1 MNNQII
7 NQPYNY
13 SNTPAAPTNRIN
25 LNIRKVTPTGVKTH
39 QLSVDLNSVSVY
51 DYGCLSVIRCY
62 IINVRVESD
71 LIKDDSRLYLSYQQV
86 FGNYNLQDIFIWQ
99 VKNILYEIEPVE
111 IMISQSHQQP
121 SLSVVQII
129 QQFIISF
136 QTIPNRIFPG
146 FSLWFGVSQKYEY
159 HVPMNSMM
167 RYLVN
172 SNYSDTLTMMSP
184 PLHQSI
190 VDSFFPQKDKQENV
204 LVSKVIQ
211 WVSYVKNPGKRR
223 FVFLYYHL
231 CYMASLLFGSIND
244 LAVVIDTSR
253 EIEVY
258 LREYLFGDSGGLEC
272 EYIDMKNT
280 EKNIVSIYRETK
292 DMPLIL
298 SAEDATSAHKCGSVI
313 TELLK
318 LFSKNNI
325 GGSVFLAI
333 PVIFSSYPE
342 CCDKLLHLEIDK
354 EDMVIPFC
362 FNNAKF
368 NFCSYFSNIAAYLSG
383 RSTQTN
389 EAAIEAYEPFSNMY
403 FCEKQKSD
411 INNEPSIYAAFRTL
425 NWFLKKY
432 YEEIGAK
439 THHNEEFDV
448 LFKEDIDSFL
458 ARFMPTLKLSHS
470 IRKDQ
475 FYGTVR
481 NLISEQRVSVFSRE
495 KYDLSECASREEFEN
510 MPCLLYS
517 KESWAFNDHAVSL
530 IAGAMPEP
538 CSKQRLVNML
548 DEKGILTNRRI
559 NRDSYQNRLRVYF
572 RNGDRDDLELYE
584 TRSEDGII
592 HNDENNYSF
601 ESVNDGLYFHLGK
614 KADSDKE
621 MYWDFDNGKNINQH
635 ILITGQSGSG
645 KSCFLQNLISQSA
658 NQRITT
664 VVFHQQGIIPYCDN
678 AEVVDIYKLKA
689 GLKCFE
695 DDNLDS
701 TKIADRITSALRLT
715 RNQRDIIDEN
725 YEIYLDERTKR
736 TNNALCSV
744 GDFIEL
750 VLSDKN
756 AFPGITSSILR
767 KLKTLKD
774 LSSSPDD
781 FIDWS
786 EYEGKTV
793 ILDFSGNNSDSVW
806 YECFTELYMQDL
818 FLYCQKRFAEAV
830 GVSPMIIV
838 CDEFQNMNMNPNA
851 AMDRILREG
860 RKYGIA
866 LWMASQLVQS
876 SQVSRIKQ
884 ITDQS
889 AMKIYFQTG
898 TERGRKIA
906 NILGRTA
913 AERSELQ
920 NTLRS
925 LEQRE
930 FVFQLNGKTPYKC
943 VADEIKTSKK

>member
-1 MNNQII
+1 MENIEQTHSSEVLTNPIVPCDELKFDFVIEKDNNAYHFPLTAKITKI
-7 NQPYNY
+7 KIYN
-13 SNTPAAPTNRIN
+13 
-25 LNIRKVTPTGVKTH
+25 LK
-39 QLSVDLNSVSVY
+39 LNS
-51 DYGCLSVIRCY
+51 
-62 IINVRVESD
+62 
-71 LIKDDSRLYLSYQQV
+71 LISY
-86 FGNYNLQDIFIWQ
+86 
-99 VKNILYEIEPVE
+99 YEIYMSMVSDIPRIASWSEFVLK
-111 IMISQSHQQP
+111 ISHRQVYFDNALTAAVLSQLNAFFRIHLQKMIFHIQP
-121 SLSVVQII
+121 AQTNDELRLII
-129 QQFIISF
+129 QNNIAFRHNIQI
-136 QTIPNRIFPG
+136 TRRPG
-146 FSLWFGVSQKYEY
+146 FSVNEFNFKREY
-159 HVPMNSMM
+159 MC
-167 RYLVN
+167 
-172 SNYSDTLTMMSP
+172 
-184 PLHQSI
+184 PLNRFERSELEKDASI
-190 VDSFFPQKDKQENV
+190 VLKNIFYMESMGQVTRNYFQLLERLSFIEN
-204 LVSKVIQ
+204 
-211 WVSYVKNPGKRR
+211 PDKRR
-223 FVFLYYHL
+223 FIFLYYHL
-231 CYMASLLFGSIND
+231 CYMASLLSGSVNGRTVI
-244 LAVVIDTSR
+244 IDTDIS
-253 EIEVY
+253 IEGY
-258 LREYLFGDSGGLEC
+258 LIEYLFVGQHGYGAEQIDIHETERNILLTYRDTKDIPFILRANDSVSARKC
-272 EYIDMKNT
+272 ESLLKELSRLKELPDVIFCEDFYAVPIVFSTQANCCDNLFHLSIYKEDVRLPFTIDGKKMDFRIYFESICNQINKCMYPHGNT
-280 EKNIVSIYRETK
+280 EESFYINRFSHRYNI
-292 DMPLIL
+292 
-298 SAEDATSAHKCGSVI
+298 
-313 TELLK
+313 
-318 LFSKNNI
+318 
-325 GGSVFLAI
+325 
-333 PVIFSSYPE
+333 
-342 CCDKLLHLEIDK
+342 
-354 EDMVIPFC
+354 
-362 FNNAKF
+362 
-368 NFCSYFSNIAAYLSG
+368 
-383 RSTQTN
+383 
-389 EAAIEAYEPFSNMY
+389 
-403 FCEKQKSD
+403 EKQKSD

-432 YEEIGAK
+432 YDEIGAK

-448 LFKEDIDSFL
+448 LFKEDINSFL

-481 NLISEQRVSVFSRE
+481 NLISEQRLSVFSRE

-530 IAGAMPEP
+530 IAGATPEP

-548 DEKGILTNRRI
+548 NEKGILTNRRI

-592 HNDENNYSF
+592 HNDENDYSF
-601 ESVNDGLYFHLGK
+601 ESVKDGLYFHLGK
-614 KADSDKE
+614 KADSDKD
-621 MYWDFDNGKNINQH
+621 MYWDFDNGKNLNQH
-635 ILITGQSGSG
+635 MLITGQSGSG

-818 FLYCQKRFAEAV
+818 FLYRQKRFAEAV

>member
-1 MNNQII
+1 
-7 NQPYNY
+7 
-13 SNTPAAPTNRIN
+13 
-25 LNIRKVTPTGVKTH
+25 
-39 QLSVDLNSVSVY
+39 
-51 DYGCLSVIRCY
+51 
-62 IINVRVESD
+62 
-71 LIKDDSRLYLSYQQV
+71 
-86 FGNYNLQDIFIWQ
+86 
-99 VKNILYEIEPVE
+99 
-111 IMISQSHQQP
+111 
-121 SLSVVQII
+121 
-129 QQFIISF
+129 
-136 QTIPNRIFPG
+136 
-146 FSLWFGVSQKYEY
+146 
-159 HVPMNSMM
+159 
-167 RYLVN
+167 
-172 SNYSDTLTMMSP
+172 
-184 PLHQSI
+184 
-190 VDSFFPQKDKQENV
+190 
-204 LVSKVIQ
+204 
-211 WVSYVKNPGKRR
+211 
-223 FVFLYYHL
+223 
-231 CYMASLLFGSIND
+231 
-244 LAVVIDTSR
+244 
-253 EIEVY
+253 
-258 LREYLFGDSGGLEC
+258 
-272 EYIDMKNT
+272 
-280 EKNIVSIYRETK
+280 
-292 DMPLIL
+292 
-298 SAEDATSAHKCGSVI
+298 
-313 TELLK
+313 
-318 LFSKNNI
+318 
-325 GGSVFLAI
+325 
-333 PVIFSSYPE
+333 
-342 CCDKLLHLEIDK
+342 
-354 EDMVIPFC
+354 
-362 FNNAKF
+362 
-368 NFCSYFSNIAAYLSG
+368 
-383 RSTQTN
+383 
-389 EAAIEAYEPFSNMY
+389 
-403 FCEKQKSD
+403 
-411 INNEPSIYAAFRTL
+411 
-425 NWFLKKY
+425 
-432 YEEIGAK
+432 
-439 THHNEEFDV
+439 
-448 LFKEDIDSFL
+448 
-458 ARFMPTLKLSHS
+458 
-470 IRKDQ
+470 
-475 FYGTVR
+475 
-481 NLISEQRVSVFSRE
+481 
-495 KYDLSECASREEFEN
+495 

-530 IAGAMPEP
+530 IAGATPEP

-592 HNDENNYSF
+592 HNDENDYSF
-601 ESVNDGLYFHLGK
+601 ESVKDGLYFHLGK
-614 KADSDKE
+614 KADSDKD
-621 MYWDFDNGKNINQH
+621 MYWDFDNGKNLNQH
-635 ILITGQSGSG
+635 MLITGQSGSG

-793 ILDFSGNNSDSVW
+793 ILDFSGNNSDSLW

-818 FLYCQKRFAEAV
+818 FLYRQKRFAEAV

>member
-1 MNNQII
+1 MNNESI
-7 NQPYNY
+7 NQPNDISRYPIVPINRIIFDIMK
-13 SNTPAAPTNRIN
+13 NTPGSPGGVDVYQLPVS
-25 LNIRKVTPTGVKTH
+25 LN
-39 QLSVDLNSVSVY
+39 NVSVY
-51 DYGCLSVIRCY
+51 DYGSLSSIICY
-62 IINVRVESD
+62 IINASVEF
-71 LIKDDSRLYLSYQQV
+71 DSGKHDFNFYLSYQQV
-86 FGNYNLQDIFIWQ
+86 FGSSNLHDILVWQ
-99 VKNILYEIEPVE
+99 VRNALYEKNEPVL
-111 IMISQSHQQP
+111 IMISQSYPQP
-121 SLSVVQII
+121 ALSAVQII
-129 QQFIISF
+129 QRFIISF
-136 QTIPNRIFPG
+136 QTIPERVLPG
-146 FSLWFGVSQKYEY
+146 FSIVYDPSQKYEY
-159 HVPMNSMM
+159 SMPLNLEM
-167 RYLVN
+167 KNAVISDYFGNYETLNPSMPTCVVN
-172 SNYSDTLTMMSP
+172 FKYSKNNISN
-184 PLHQSI
+184 
-190 VDSFFPQKDKQENV
+190 
-204 LVSKVIQ
+204 VIQ
-211 WVSYVKNPGKRR
+211 WISCVKDPDKRR
-223 FVFLYYHL
+223 FIFLYYHL
-231 CYMASLLFGSIND
+231 CYMASLLIGSIKD
-244 LAVVIDTSR
+244 LAIVIDTGR
-253 EIEVY
+253 ELGMY
-258 LREYLFGDSGGLEC
+258 FLQYLFGGNRGL
-272 EYIDMKNT
+272 EYIDMEDT
-280 EKNIVSIYRETK
+280 ENNIASIYRETK
-292 DMPLIL
+292 DIPFVL
-298 SAEDATSAHKCGSVI
+298 SIENAASVRKCESI
-313 TELLK
+313 INKLLK
-318 LFSKNNI
+318 SINKSNI
-325 GGSVFLAI
+325 GNNFFQAVPI
-333 PVIFSSYPE
+333 IFSSGYE
-342 CCDKLLHLEIDK
+342 CCDELLHLEIDK
-354 EDMVIPFC
+354 EDMTVPFGVNC
-362 FNNAKF
+362 TQF
-368 NFCSYFSNIAAYLSG
+368 NFYYYFSDIASYLSSLCDEKNNG
-383 RSTQTN
+383 ATIASEQFVN
-389 EAAIEAYEPFSNMY
+389 VYFS
-403 FCEKQKSD
+403 EKQKSD
-411 INNEPSIYAAFRTL
+411 IHNESSIYAAFRTL
-425 NWFLKKY
+425 NWFLKRY
-432 YEEIGAK
+432 YKSGGAESDHK
-439 THHNEEFDV
+439 EEFDV
-448 LFKEDIDSFL
+448 LFKEGIDSFL

-481 NLISEQRVSVFSRE
+481 NLISEQRLSVFSRE

-530 IAGAMPEP
+530 IAGATPEP

-592 HNDENNYSF
+592 HNDENDYSF
-601 ESVNDGLYFHLGK
+601 ESVKDGLYFHLGK
-614 KADSDKE
+614 KADSDKD
-621 MYWDFDNGKNINQH
+621 MYWDFDNGKNLNQH
-635 ILITGQSGSG
+635 MLITGQSGSG

-715 RNQRDIIDEN
+715 WNQRDIIDEN

-793 ILDFSGNNSDSVW
+793 ILDFSGNNSDSLW

-818 FLYCQKRFAEAV
+818 FLYRQKRFAEAV